1 MKALFIGGTGTIS
14 TDVVALA
21 QQRGWEI
28 TLLNRG
34 SKKMPEGIHSIIAD
48 INDEEAVAKAIA
60 LEHYDVVAQ
69 FIGYAAED
77 VKRDIRLFQNKTRQY
92 IFISSASAYQKP
104 LTDYRITESTP
115 LVNPYWQYSR
125 NKIEAEEVLMSAYRT
140 SGFPVTIVR
149 PSHTYN
155 GTKPPVAVHGDKG
168 NWQILKRILDGKPVI
183 IPGDGSSL
191 WTLTHSKDFA
201 KGYVGLMANPHA
213 IGNAFHITTD
223 ESMTWNQIYQTIAD
237 ALGKPLIDKFVNGAQ
252 PIDQFVYK
260 DDDGQYYMY
269 YGGWGHCNMVKLAP
283 DLLSIVPFEDGT
295 LYKEVTPEKYVEGPF
310 MLKRNGKYYF
320 MWSEGG
326 WTGPDYCVAYAIADS
341 PFGPFKREAKILQ
354 RDPNIGTGAGHHSV
368 VKGPGEDEWYIIYHR
383 HPLGETDGN
392 ARVTCVDRM
401 YFDKDGKIKPIKMT
415 FEGVKASP
423 FK

>member
-34 SKKMPEGIHSIIAD
+34 SKKVPKGTRSIIAD

-60 LEHYDVVAQ
+60 NENYDVVAQ
-69 FIGYAAED
+69 FIGYTAED
-77 VKRDIRLFQNKTRQY
+77 VQRDIRLFRNKTKQY

-104 LTDYRITESTP
+104 LADYRITESTP
-115 LVNPYWQYSR
+115 LSNPYWQYSR
-125 NKIEAEEVLMSAYRT
+125 NKIEAEEVLMSAYR
-140 SGFPVTIVR
+140 SDGFPVTIVR

-155 GTKPPVAVHGDKG
+155 GTKPPVCVHGSKG

-183 IPGDGSSL
+183 IPGDGTSL

-237 ALGKPLIDKFVNGAQ
+237 TLGKPLDALHVPSDFLARHGENYDFKGELLGDKASTVVFDNSKIKRLVPDFVCNISMADGLRQAV
-252 PIDQFVYK
+252 QF
-260 DDDGQYYMY
+260 M
-269 YGGWGHCNMVKLAP
+269 LAHPETQTP
-283 DLLSIVPFEDGT
+283 DLEFDSWCD
-295 LYKEVTPEKYVEGPF
+295 
-310 MLKRNGKYYF
+310 R
-320 MWSEGG
+320 
-326 WTGPDYCVAYAIADS
+326 IADS
-341 PFGPFKREAKILQ
+341 MRAADEAFLKNS
-354 RDPNIGTGAGHHSV
+354 R
-368 VKGPGEDEWYIIYHR
+368 
-383 HPLGETDGN
+383 
-392 ARVTCVDRM
+392 
-401 YFDKDGKIKPIKMT
+401 
-415 FEGVKASP
+415 
-423 FK
+423 

>member
-34 SKKMPEGIHSIIAD
+34 SKKVPEGTRSIIAN

-60 LEHYDVVAQ
+60 NENYDVVAQ
-69 FIGYAAED
+69 FIAYMAED
-77 VKRDIRLFQNKTRQY
+77 VQRDIRLFRNKTKQY

-104 LTDYRITESTP
+104 LADYCITESTP
-115 LVNPYWQYSR
+115 LSNPYWQYSR
-125 NKIEAEEVLMSAYRT
+125 NKIEAEEVLISAYRLD
-140 SGFPVTIVR
+140 GFPVTIVR

-155 GTKPPVAVHGDKG
+155 GTKPPVCVHGSKG

-183 IPGDGSSL
+183 IPGDGTSL

-237 ALGKPLIDKFVNGAQ
+237 TLGKPLDALHVPSDFLARHGENYDFKGELLGDKASTVVFDNSKIKRLVPDFVCNISMADGLRQAV
-252 PIDQFVYK
+252 QF
-260 DDDGQYYMY
+260 M
-269 YGGWGHCNMVKLAP
+269 LAHPETQTP
-283 DLLSIVPFEDGT
+283 DLEFDSWCD
-295 LYKEVTPEKYVEGPF
+295 
-310 MLKRNGKYYF
+310 R
-320 MWSEGG
+320 
-326 WTGPDYCVAYAIADS
+326 IADS
-341 PFGPFKREAKILQ
+341 MRAADEAFLKNS
-354 RDPNIGTGAGHHSV
+354 R
-368 VKGPGEDEWYIIYHR
+368 
-383 HPLGETDGN
+383 
-392 ARVTCVDRM
+392 
-401 YFDKDGKIKPIKMT
+401 
-415 FEGVKASP
+415 
-423 FK
+423 

>member
-34 SKKMPEGIHSIIAD
+34 SKKVPEGTRSIIAD

-60 LEHYDVVAQ
+60 NENYDVVAQ
-69 FIGYAAED
+69 FIGYTAED
-77 VKRDIRLFQNKTRQY
+77 VQRDIRLFRNKTKQY

-104 LTDYRITESTP
+104 LADYRITESTP
-115 LVNPYWQYSR
+115 LSNPYWQYSR
-125 NKIEAEEVLMSAYRT
+125 NKIEAEEVLMSAYR
-140 SGFPVTIVR
+140 SDGFPVTIVR

-155 GTKPPVAVHGDKG
+155 GTKPPVCVHGSKG

-183 IPGDGSSL
+183 IPGDGTSL

-237 ALGKPLIDKFVNGAQ
+237 TLGKPLDALHVPSDFLARHGENYDFKGELLGDKASTVVFDNSKIKRLVPDFVCNISMADGLRQAV
-252 PIDQFVYK
+252 QF
-260 DDDGQYYMY
+260 M
-269 YGGWGHCNMVKLAP
+269 LAHPETQTP
-283 DLLSIVPFEDGT
+283 DLEFDSWCD
-295 LYKEVTPEKYVEGPF
+295 
-310 MLKRNGKYYF
+310 R
-320 MWSEGG
+320 
-326 WTGPDYCVAYAIADS
+326 IADS
-341 PFGPFKREAKILQ
+341 MRAADEAFLKNS
-354 RDPNIGTGAGHHSV
+354 R
-368 VKGPGEDEWYIIYHR
+368 
-383 HPLGETDGN
+383 
-392 ARVTCVDRM
+392 
-401 YFDKDGKIKPIKMT
+401 
-415 FEGVKASP
+415 
-423 FK
+423 

>member
-34 SKKMPEGIHSIIAD
+34 SKKVPEGTRSIIAD

-60 LEHYDVVAQ
+60 NENYDVVAQ
-69 FIGYAAED
+69 FIGYTAED
-77 VKRDIRLFQNKTRQY
+77 VQRDIRLFRNKTKQY

-104 LTDYRITESTP
+104 LADYCITESTP
-115 LVNPYWQYSR
+115 LSNPYWQYSR
-125 NKIEAEEVLMSAYRT
+125 NKIEAEEVLMSAYR
-140 SGFPVTIVR
+140 SDGFPVTIVR

-155 GTKPPVAVHGDKG
+155 GTKPPVCVHGSKG

-183 IPGDGSSL
+183 IPGDGTSL

-237 ALGKPLIDKFVNGAQ
+237 TLGKPLNALHVPSDFLARHGENYDFKGELLGDKASTVVFDNSKIKRLVPDFVCNISMADGLRQAV
-252 PIDQFVYK
+252 QF
-260 DDDGQYYMY
+260 M
-269 YGGWGHCNMVKLAP
+269 LAHPETQTP
-283 DLLSIVPFEDGT
+283 DLEFDSWCD
-295 LYKEVTPEKYVEGPF
+295 
-310 MLKRNGKYYF
+310 R
-320 MWSEGG
+320 
-326 WTGPDYCVAYAIADS
+326 IADS
-341 PFGPFKREAKILQ
+341 MRAADEAFLKNS
-354 RDPNIGTGAGHHSV
+354 R
-368 VKGPGEDEWYIIYHR
+368 
-383 HPLGETDGN
+383 
-392 ARVTCVDRM
+392 
-401 YFDKDGKIKPIKMT
+401 
-415 FEGVKASP
+415 
-423 FK
+423 

>member
-34 SKKMPEGIHSIIAD
+34 SKKVPEGTRSIIAN

-60 LEHYDVVAQ
+60 NENYDVVAQ
-69 FIGYAAED
+69 FIGYTAED
-77 VKRDIRLFQNKTRQY
+77 VQRDIRLFRNKTKQY

-104 LTDYRITESTP
+104 LADYRITESTP
-115 LVNPYWQYSR
+115 LSNPYWQYSR
-125 NKIEAEEVLMSAYRT
+125 NKIEAEEVLMSAYR
-140 SGFPVTIVR
+140 SDGFPVTIVR

-155 GTKPPVAVHGDKG
+155 GTKPPVCVHGSKG

-183 IPGDGSSL
+183 IPGDGTSL

-237 ALGKPLIDKFVNGAQ
+237 TLGKPLNALHVPSDFLARHGENYNFKGELLGDKASTVVFDNSKIKRLVPDFVCNISMADGLRQAV
-252 PIDQFVYK
+252 QF
-260 DDDGQYYMY
+260 M
-269 YGGWGHCNMVKLAP
+269 LAHPETQTP
-283 DLLSIVPFEDGT
+283 DLEFDSWCD
-295 LYKEVTPEKYVEGPF
+295 
-310 MLKRNGKYYF
+310 R
-320 MWSEGG
+320 
-326 WTGPDYCVAYAIADS
+326 IADS
-341 PFGPFKREAKILQ
+341 MRAADEAFLKNS
-354 RDPNIGTGAGHHSV
+354 R
-368 VKGPGEDEWYIIYHR
+368 
-383 HPLGETDGN
+383 
-392 ARVTCVDRM
+392 
-401 YFDKDGKIKPIKMT
+401 
-415 FEGVKASP
+415 
-423 FK
+423 

>member
-1 MKALFIGGTGTIS
+1 
-14 TDVVALA
+14 
-21 QQRGWEI
+21 
-28 TLLNRG
+28 
-34 SKKMPEGIHSIIAD
+34 MPEGIHSIIAD

-69 FIGYAAED
+69 FIGYTAED

-237 ALGKPLIDKFVNGAQ
+237 KAA
-252 PIDQFVYK
+252 
-260 DDDGQYYMY
+260 
-269 YGGWGHCNMVKLAP
+269 
-283 DLLSIVPFEDGT
+283 T
-295 LYKEVTPEKYVEGPF
+295 
-310 MLKRNGKYYF
+310 
-320 MWSEGG
+320 
-326 WTGPDYCVAYAIADS
+326 
-341 PFGPFKREAKILQ
+341 
-354 RDPNIGTGAGHHSV
+354 V
-368 VKGPGEDEWYIIYHR
+368 V
-383 HPLGETDGN
+383 
-392 ARVTCVDRM
+392 
-401 YFDKDGKIKPIKMT
+401 FDNSKIKRLVPDFICHISMADGLRQAVHYMLSHPET
-415 FEGVKASP
+415 QTPDPEFDSWCDRIANAISAADKA
-423 FK
+423 F

>member
-34 SKKMPEGIHSIIAD
+34 SKKVPEGTRSIIAN

-60 LEHYDVVAQ
+60 NENYDVVAQ
-69 FIGYAAED
+69 FIGYTAED
-77 VKRDIRLFQNKTRQY
+77 VQRDIRLFRNKTKQY

-104 LTDYRITESTP
+104 LADYRITESTP
-115 LVNPYWQYSR
+115 LSNPYWQYSR
-125 NKIEAEEVLMSAYRT
+125 NKIEAEEVLMSAYR
-140 SGFPVTIVR
+140 SDGFPVTIVR

-155 GTKPPVAVHGDKG
+155 GTKPPVCVHGSKG

-183 IPGDGSSL
+183 IPGDGTSL

-237 ALGKPLIDKFVNGAQ
+237 TLGKPLDALHVPSDFLARHGENYDFKGELLGDKASTVVFDNSKIKRLVPDFVCNISMADGLRQAV
-252 PIDQFVYK
+252 QF
-260 DDDGQYYMY
+260 M
-269 YGGWGHCNMVKLAP
+269 LAHPETQTP
-283 DLLSIVPFEDGT
+283 DLEFDSWCD
-295 LYKEVTPEKYVEGPF
+295 
-310 MLKRNGKYYF
+310 R
-320 MWSEGG
+320 
-326 WTGPDYCVAYAIADS
+326 IADS
-341 PFGPFKREAKILQ
+341 MRVADEAFLKNS
-354 RDPNIGTGAGHHSV
+354 R
-368 VKGPGEDEWYIIYHR
+368 
-383 HPLGETDGN
+383 
-392 ARVTCVDRM
+392 
-401 YFDKDGKIKPIKMT
+401 
-415 FEGVKASP
+415 
-423 FK
+423 

>member
-34 SKKMPEGIHSIIAD
+34 SKKVPEGTRSIIAD

-60 LEHYDVVAQ
+60 NEDYDVVAQ
-69 FIGYAAED
+69 FIGYTAED
-77 VKRDIRLFQNKTRQY
+77 VQRDIRLFRNKTKQY

-104 LTDYRITESTP
+104 LADYRITESTP
-115 LVNPYWQYSR
+115 LSNPYWLYSR
-125 NKIEAEEVLMSAYRT
+125 NKIEAEEVLMSAYR
-140 SGFPVTIVR
+140 SDGFPVTIVR

-155 GTKPPVAVHGDKG
+155 GTKPPVCVHGSKG

-183 IPGDGSSL
+183 IPGDGTSL

-237 ALGKPLIDKFVNGAQ
+237 ALGKPLDALHVPSDFLARHGENYDFKGELLGDKASTVVFDNSKIKRLVPDFVCNISMADGLRQAV
-252 PIDQFVYK
+252 QF
-260 DDDGQYYMY
+260 M
-269 YGGWGHCNMVKLAP
+269 LAHPETQTP
-283 DLLSIVPFEDGT
+283 DLEFDSWCD
-295 LYKEVTPEKYVEGPF
+295 
-310 MLKRNGKYYF
+310 R
-320 MWSEGG
+320 
-326 WTGPDYCVAYAIADS
+326 IADS
-341 PFGPFKREAKILQ
+341 MRAADEAFLKNS
-354 RDPNIGTGAGHHSV
+354 R
-368 VKGPGEDEWYIIYHR
+368 
-383 HPLGETDGN
+383 
-392 ARVTCVDRM
+392 
-401 YFDKDGKIKPIKMT
+401 
-415 FEGVKASP
+415 
-423 FK
+423 

>member
-34 SKKMPEGIHSIIAD
+34 SKKVPEGTRSIIAD

-60 LEHYDVVAQ
+60 NENYDVVAQ
-69 FIGYAAED
+69 FIGYTAED
-77 VKRDIRLFQNKTRQY
+77 VQRDIRLFRNKTKQY

-104 LTDYRITESTP
+104 LADYRITESTP
-115 LVNPYWQYSR
+115 LSNPYWQYSR
-125 NKIEAEEVLMSAYRT
+125 NKIEAEEVLMSAYR
-140 SGFPVTIVR
+140 SDGFPVTIVR

-155 GTKPPVAVHGDKG
+155 GMKPPVCVHGSKG

-183 IPGDGSSL
+183 IPGDGTSL

-237 ALGKPLIDKFVNGAQ
+237 TLGKPLNALHVPSDFLARHGENYDFKGELLGDKASTVVFDNSKIKRLVPDFVCNISMADGLRQAV
-252 PIDQFVYK
+252 QF
-260 DDDGQYYMY
+260 M
-269 YGGWGHCNMVKLAP
+269 LAHPETQTP
-283 DLLSIVPFEDGT
+283 DLEFDSWCD
-295 LYKEVTPEKYVEGPF
+295 
-310 MLKRNGKYYF
+310 R
-320 MWSEGG
+320 
-326 WTGPDYCVAYAIADS
+326 IADS
-341 PFGPFKREAKILQ
+341 MRAADEAFLKNS
-354 RDPNIGTGAGHHSV
+354 R
-368 VKGPGEDEWYIIYHR
+368 
-383 HPLGETDGN
+383 
-392 ARVTCVDRM
+392 
-401 YFDKDGKIKPIKMT
+401 
-415 FEGVKASP
+415 
-423 FK
+423 

>member
-1 MKALFIGGTGTIS
+1 MLFRS
-14 TDVVALA
+14 
-21 QQRGWEI
+21 
-28 TLLNRG
+28 
-34 SKKMPEGIHSIIAD
+34 MPEGIHSIIAD

-69 FIGYAAED
+69 FIGYTAED

-237 ALGKPLIDKFVNGAQ
+237 ALDKPLNALHVASDFLAKHSDHYDFRGELLGDKA
-252 PIDQFVYK
+252 
-260 DDDGQYYMY
+260 
-269 YGGWGHCNMVKLAP
+269 A
-283 DLLSIVPFEDGT
+283 T
-295 LYKEVTPEKYVEGPF
+295 
-310 MLKRNGKYYF
+310 
-320 MWSEGG
+320 
-326 WTGPDYCVAYAIADS
+326 
-341 PFGPFKREAKILQ
+341 
-354 RDPNIGTGAGHHSV
+354 V
-368 VKGPGEDEWYIIYHR
+368 V
-383 HPLGETDGN
+383 
-392 ARVTCVDRM
+392 
-401 YFDKDGKIKPIKMT
+401 FDNSKIKRLVPDFICHISMADGLRQAVHYMLSHPET
-415 FEGVKASP
+415 QTPDPEFDSWCDRIANAISAADKA
-423 FK
+423 F

>member
-34 SKKMPEGIHSIIAD
+34 SKKVPEGTRSIIAD

-60 LEHYDVVAQ
+60 NENYDVVAQ
-69 FIGYAAED
+69 FIGYTAED
-77 VKRDIRLFQNKTRQY
+77 VQRDIRLFRNKTKQY

-104 LTDYRITESTP
+104 LADYRITESTP
-115 LVNPYWQYSR
+115 LSNPYWQYSR
-125 NKIEAEEVLMSAYRT
+125 NKIEAEEVLMSAYR
-140 SGFPVTIVR
+140 SDGFPVTIVR

-155 GTKPPVAVHGDKG
+155 GMKPPVCVHGSKG

-183 IPGDGSSL
+183 IPGDGTSL

-237 ALGKPLIDKFVNGAQ
+237 TLGKPLDALHVPSDFLARHGENYDFKGELLGDKASTVVFDNSKIKRLVPDFVCNISMADGLRQAV
-252 PIDQFVYK
+252 QF
-260 DDDGQYYMY
+260 M
-269 YGGWGHCNMVKLAP
+269 LAHPETQTP
-283 DLLSIVPFEDGT
+283 DLEFDSWCD
-295 LYKEVTPEKYVEGPF
+295 
-310 MLKRNGKYYF
+310 R
-320 MWSEGG
+320 
-326 WTGPDYCVAYAIADS
+326 IADS
-341 PFGPFKREAKILQ
+341 MRAADEAFLKNS
-354 RDPNIGTGAGHHSV
+354 R
-368 VKGPGEDEWYIIYHR
+368 
-383 HPLGETDGN
+383 
-392 ARVTCVDRM
+392 
-401 YFDKDGKIKPIKMT
+401 
-415 FEGVKASP
+415 
-423 FK
+423 